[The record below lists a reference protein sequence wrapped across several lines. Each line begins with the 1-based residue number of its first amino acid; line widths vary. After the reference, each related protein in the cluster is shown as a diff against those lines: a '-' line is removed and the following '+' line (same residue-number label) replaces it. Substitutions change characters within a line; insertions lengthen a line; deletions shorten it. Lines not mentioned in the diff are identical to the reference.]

1 MKRQSLY
8 IFALSVL
15 ALAGCQKN
23 GFDAVS
29 DGDECIVKFAPS
41 VGGIGNM
48 TRGTLFNT
56 TGAEKA
62 LTEITEFTVSAWDNS
77 ATPVN
82 IIPTGSKVV
91 YRTPADQAPYWITV
105 FGSGTHAGKDQEY
118 LWKKGETKKFYAYAN
133 LPTTDD
139 AASVTNT
146 AASQVLTY
154 NVSLIQT
161 DDLQTDILMA
171 YYTNTT
177 PATSGLVPLTF
188 YHPLTSV
195 LFKQSATFQE
205 GVSVKE
211 ISIVGVYPSGKTEQ
225 SSATS
230 VFNWTK
236 TGGSALTAAD
246 ATQTVNLSTVTV
258 DPDTK
263 QIGTALLLIPQDFD
277 ADSESYIKVVLK
289 DAADDSKTLDLY
301 YLLNTNIGAAE
312 SPAYSSWKAGCATT
326 YTIKF
331 NGSGLSIDGPD
342 EYNGSPLGGGTFGLG
357 QNPYDDGGTL

>member
-1 MKRQSLY
+1 MKTRY
-8 IFALSVL
+8 ITAIAAAALM
-15 ALAGCQKN
+15 LAGCQRESLAPDS
-23 GFDAVS
+23 GAQY
-29 DGDECIVKFAPS
+29 DGIIRFAPN

-48 TRGTLFNT
+48 TRGTLINT

-105 FGSGTHAGKDQEY
+105 FGSGTHEGEDQKY
-118 LWKKGETKKFYAYAN
+118 LWKKDETKTFYAYAN
-133 LPTTDD
+133 LPSTSG

-146 AASQVLTY
+146 AATSQVLTY
-154 NVSLIQT
+154 DVSLIPT

-171 YYTNTT
+171 YYTNGST

-211 ISIVGVYPSGKTEQ
+211 ISIVGVYASGKTEQ

-230 VFNWTK
+230 AFTWTK
-236 TGGSALTAAD
+236 TGGSALTKAD
-246 ATQTVNLSTVTV
+246 ATQTVSLQQPVTV

-277 ADSESYIKVVLK
+277 ADSESYIKVVLE

-301 YLLNTNIGAAE
+301 YLLNTNIGEE
-312 SPAYSSWKAGCATT
+312 SSPKYASWKAGYTNV
-326 YTIKF
+326 YTISF

-342 EYNGSPLGGGTFGLG
+342 EYNGRPLGVSILRS
-357 QNPYDDGGTL
+357 QLQSIR